1 METGTHFHLAK
12 KIHALNSNRVEKKT
26 LFFSTCVVKK
36 KLKNDMF
43 RAFFTIRF
51 EIFHFLLFFFY
62 SILKCLLQQ
71 VTHGPHYSAH
81 LPNNR

>member
-51 EIFHFLLFFFY
+51 EIFHFLLFFFLFNIEMFITT
-62 SILKCLLQQ
+62 SDPWATLLSSLAQQ
-71 VTHGPHYSAH
+71 
-81 LPNNR
+81 